1 MRIINVLFAL
11 IIAVGL
17 SLPFATVEAVQTT
30 SFYIGN
36 NSYAPGEEVIEK
48 RTENSKTTYL
58 GKVGTQDKFSVEIS
72 GGAIHYKDNY
82 SSNEQW
88 KDIDLTP
95 VNGRVD
101 KAPYILVID
110 GAKVTM
116 TDKKTGSVTV
126 LELTDVGSKK
136 LSKPSLS
143 SVKGKAEKKDIDTDT
158 DLEITWTNSQ
168 VKMTRVLKS
177 SKASTSAKFNVSQT
191 GNGIKLDYKA
201 EDSSV
206 NKKVNVNAELK
217 NGVLTESIDAQSLT
231 YPVRVDPTLDILVGA
246 STDDVRV
253 VPATAAIN
261 LTSALLYLGNNGAST
276 DIGMRFQGV
285 SIPNGA
291 TVSTSYVV
299 LTAGN
304 NNTEDSMKVN
314 LSAQQSAT
322 AATFSTYA
330 DYSGRTH
337 TTATVSWNFTT
348 DWVMDTAYNSAEI
361 KTIIQELVNDYGG
374 LSSSNI
380 VIFAEDN
387 GSTVAAIRYPYS
399 YDGSTTKCPK
409 LHVEYTSAAAPTVT
423 TQAASLVEETTAT
436 GNGNI
441 TNLNSGGNAT
451 IRGIEYDTDTGAPYA
466 LESHSDGDYGTGAYT
481 TNLTSLTK
489 GELYYAR
496 AYATNPLG
504 TGYGSEVTFLTK
516 PDEPTGL
523 TATPGDT
530 KVDLAWTVG
539 TGSQKVSVRG
549 LIGAYPAANRS
560 DGTEIYFNT
569 GTSYSHTGLTNGDH
583 WFYRAWSYATEGGLT
598 QYSDAYEQG
607 DATPV
612 AGPSVTTADASLVEE
627 TTATA
632 GGNITGLQ
640 GGANVTERGVEYD
653 TNTGAPYASNS
664 HEHGSWG
671 ISAISENLTTLTKGE
686 LYYFRAY
693 AINPTGT
700 GYGSEKTFLTK
711 PDEPTVFTATAG
723 DLSVALA
730 WTRGAGYQKTMVRYR
745 TDGSYP
751 TSYSNGTEVYFDT
764 AASYNHTGLTNGT
777 TYKYRMWSYATEGGL
792 VQYSDTYAEATA
804 TPIASDPVVNTLAE
818 SLVTASTA
826 RLNAQ
831 IVFDGRAGGGEL
843 CTVTF
848 VYFAGS
854 PYANYAAIL
863 AAGGTEVVAAGTYIE
878 GENALYDLSGLTP
891 GAIYSVSVKA
901 VNSTTNP
908 AYGSVITFTTA
919 SGIADATSMTAIP
932 TSTTVSLAWVK
943 GVGSQYTLLRY
954 SVSAYPT
961 TILDGAVAYLG
972 TSNSYMLTGLTAG
985 TTYYFSAWGK
995 TGALYSAGYTTAMAT
1010 TLAFDTATSTGT
1022 LETPPTNS
1030 WWNQTPSTTKVD
1042 SIPMVSGLISAN
1054 ATAYGI
1060 PEASLWYLL
1069 WVLFTVGVGVFIY
1082 AKSGN
1087 NLPMSLGAQ
1096 ALLFA
1101 LGAVLGLVMLWIM
1114 VLFMI
1119 IGAGFTLWGDRR

>member
-1 MRIINVLFAL
+1 MRIINVLFIL
-11 IIAVGL
+11 ILTVGIF
-17 SLPFATVEAVQTT
+17 LPFAPVEAVQTT

-58 GKVGTQDKFSVEIS
+58 GKVGSQDKFSVEIS

-116 TDKKTGSVTV
+116 TDKRTGSVTV

-143 SVKGKAEKKDIDTDT
+143 SVKGKASKADIDTDT

-201 EDSSV
+201 EDSSGD
-206 NKKVNVNAELK
+206 KLKTVNVNAELK

-231 YPVRVDPTLDILVGA
+231 YPVRVDPTLDISVGA
-246 STDDVRV
+246 SSDDCWVRSDGGIALTGTFDFGSAA
-253 VPATAAIN
+253 PAYSSGARFTGVTIASGMVISTA
-261 LTSALLYLGNNGAST
+261 YL
-276 DIGMRFQGV
+276 I
-285 SIPNGA
+285 
-291 TVSTSYVV
+291 
-299 LTAGN
+299 LTAEAHLN
-304 NNTEDSMKVN
+304 EEHTVRTKI
-314 LSAQQSAT
+314 SAEQSNA

-330 DYSGRTH
+330 NFIGRVV
-337 TTATVSWNFTT
+337 TTEQIDWDFST
-348 DWVMDTAYNSAEI
+348 DWVTGSVYNSAEI
-361 KTIIQELVNDYGG
+361 KTVIQELVDDYTG
-374 LSSSNI
+374 LSNAQI
-380 VIFAEDN
+380 AIFVKD
-387 GSTVAAIRYPYS
+387 
-399 YDGSTTKCPK
+399 DGSTNASYRTASSYDVNFSKRPI
-409 LHVEYTSAAAPTVT
+409 LHIEYTLPIPIVT

-466 LESHSDGDYGTGAYT
+466 NEAHSDGSYGTGAYT

-496 AYATNPLG
+496 AYATNPVG

-523 TATPGDT
+523 TATAGDT

-539 TGSQKVSVRG
+539 AGSQKVSVRA
-549 LIGAYPAANRS
+549 LKNAYPAANRS
-560 DGTEIYFNT
+560 DGTEIYFNN

-598 QYSDAYEQG
+598 QYSDAYEQA

-612 AGPSVTTADASLVEE
+612 AGPVVTTADATSVEE

-632 GGNITGLQ
+632 GGNITDLQ

-653 TNTGAPYASNS
+653 TNSGAPYASNS

-671 ISAISENLTTLTKGE
+671 ISAISQNLATLTKGE

-700 GYGSEKTFLTK
+700 GYGTEKTFLTK
-711 PDEPTVFTATAG
+711 PDEPTAFTATAG

-730 WTRGAGYQKTMVRYR
+730 WTRGTGYQKTMVRYR

-751 TSYSNGTEVYFDT
+751 TSYSNGTEAYFDT

-777 TYKYRMWSYATEGGL
+777 TYKYRMWTYATEGGL
-792 VQYSDTYAEATA
+792 IQYSDTYAEATA
-804 TPIASDPVVNTLAE
+804 TPTAADPVIDTLPQ
-818 SLVTASTA
+818 SLVTSSTA
-826 RLNAQ
+826 RLNAE
-831 IVFDGRAGGGEL
+831 IVFDGRVGGGEL
-843 CTVTF
+843 CQVTF

-854 PYANYAAIL
+854 PYLDYAAIL
-863 AAGGTEVVAAGTYIE
+863 VAGGTEVVAAGTYTE
-878 GENALYDLSGLTP
+878 GEKALYDLSGLTP
-891 GAIYSVSVKA
+891 GVLYSVSVKA

-919 SGIADATSMTAIP
+919 TGISDANNLAAIP
-932 TSTTVSLAWVK
+932 TATTVSLAWVK
-943 GVGSQYTLLRY
+943 GLGSQYTLVRY
-954 SVSAYPT
+954 SVSTYPI
-961 TILDGAVAYLG
+961 TIVDGTAAYLG
-972 TSNSYMLTGLTAG
+972 TGNSYMLTGLTAG

-995 TGALYSAGYTTAMAT
+995 TGVLYASGYATAMAT
-1010 TLAFDTATSTGT
+1010 TLAFDTAVSTGT

-1030 WWNQTPSTTKVD
+1030 LWNQTPSTTKVG
-1042 SIPMVSGLISAN
+1042 SIPLVSGLISAN
-1054 ATAYGI
+1054 ATAYAI
-1060 PEASLWYLL
+1060 PEASLWYFL

-1119 IGAGFTLWGDRR
+1119 IGAGFSLWGERR